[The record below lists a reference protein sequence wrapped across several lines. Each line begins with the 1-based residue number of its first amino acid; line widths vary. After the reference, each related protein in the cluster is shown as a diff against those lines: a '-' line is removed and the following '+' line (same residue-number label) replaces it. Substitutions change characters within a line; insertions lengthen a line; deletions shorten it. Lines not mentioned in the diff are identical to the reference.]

1 MSQVTTKWI
10 ALNAVTNAQLA
21 QMPALTI
28 KGNNAGS
35 TMNAS
40 DLSVAQVQAMLSIPT
55 ASSPL
60 GASAGG
66 TGQSS
71 LTLNNVILGNGTGA
85 VQFVAPGSSGNVLTS
100 NGTTWTSSPAGAS
113 GANTALSNL
122 SAVAINT
129 SLLPGVTNSIS
140 LGSSSFAYSN
150 LFVSDINDSSGLVA
164 INVNNRYLIDASAN
178 LKLDWS
184 ASNGIQINGYTI
196 TNSGTP
202 VNPSD
207 LVPKSYVDN
216 FINATSWKTAVLV
229 ATTANITLTGEQAI
243 DGVTTS
249 ASRVL
254 VKNQSTASQNGIYV
268 SAAGA
273 WSRSSDMNTW
283 AEVPAAAVFV
293 ESGTVNADLGFVCT
307 SQPGGTI
314 GTTAITFVQFSSAGA
329 YSADGVTLQLLSGVF
344 SVKNAGITETQIAS
358 SALLSTGALSGGSG
372 TKLSVNV
379 DGSSIDING
388 SDQLEIK
395 AAGVTLAKMAS
406 NSVDENK
413 IVSTA
418 FSSTGAITGGSGTK
432 IAVQVDGTTMTING
446 SDQLASL
453 KPVSFAYT
461 LTSTD
466 ITNQYVDLI
475 TGNGFPSSNPAY
487 GTSASVN
494 SVNMNVVS
502 GPQQQK
508 TQDYT
513 VSLTGGAASSTR
525 ISFANGLATGG
536 VSALVAG
543 DIIVVDYSYL

>member
-10 ALNAVTNAQLA
+10 ANNAVTNATLA
-21 QMPALTI
+21 QMPATTI
-28 KGNNAGS
+28 KGNNSGS
-35 TMNAS
+35 TANAS
-40 DLSVAQVQAMLSIPT
+40 DLSVAQAQSLLSIPT

-60 GASAGG
+60 SASAGG
-66 TGQSS
+66 TGQTS
-71 LTLNNVILGNGTGA
+71 LTLNNVILGNGTSP
-85 VQFVAPGSSGNVLTS
+85 VQFVAPGTSGNVLTS
-100 NGTTWTSSPAGAS
+100 NGTTWTSSAAAS
-113 GANTALSNL
+113 TGANTALSNL
-122 SAVAINT
+122 ASTAVNTNINM
-129 SLLPGVTNSIS
+129 NSHK
-140 LGSSSFAYSN
+140 LT
-150 LFVSDINDSSGLVA
+150 GLVDGTTSGDSVAYDQA
-164 INVNNRYLIDASAN
+164 ILASGVNPWTAN
-178 LKLDWS
+178 QDL
-184 ASNGIQINGYTI
+184 GGHTI
-196 TNSGTP
+196 TGSGTP
-202 VNPSD
+202 VNPND
-207 LVPKSYVDN
+207 LVPKTYVDN
-216 FINATSWKTAVLV
+216 FINATSWKTAALV
-229 ATTANITLTGEQAI
+229 ATTANITLSGEQTI
-243 DGVTTS
+243 DGILTS

-254 VKNQSTASQNGIYV
+254 VKNQTSSQNNGIYT
-268 SAAGA
+268 SGSGA
-273 WSRSSDMNTW
+273 WTRTSDMNTW
-283 AEVPAAAVFV
+283 AEVPAAAIFI
-293 ESGTVNADLGFVCT
+293 EEGTVNADIGFVCT
-307 SQPGGTI
+307 STPGGTL
-314 GTTAITFVQFSSAGA
+314 GTTPITFVQFSSAGA
-329 YSADGVTLQLLSGVF
+329 YSADGVTLQLISGVF
-344 SVKNAGITETQIAS
+344 SIKNGGVTETQINN
-358 SALLSTGALSGGSG
+358 SALSSTGALSGGSG
-372 TKLSVNV
+372 AKLSVNV

-395 AAGVTLAKMAS
+395 AAGVTLAKLAS

-487 GTSASVN
+487 GTSSSVN

-513 VSLTGGAASSTR
+513 VALTGGSAGSTR

-536 VSALVAG
+536 VSALVAA